1 MKFFDNK
8 EITVKYYGNK
18 AIAYTYLG
26 LQLIWQ
32 AIRSCF
38 GSGWWKNKKPWINN
52 NKWKN
57 K

>member
-1 MKFFDNK
+1 MRYYNNK
-8 EITVKYYGNK
+8 EITIKYLGNK

-38 GSGWWKNKKPWINN
+38 GSGWWKNKKSWINK